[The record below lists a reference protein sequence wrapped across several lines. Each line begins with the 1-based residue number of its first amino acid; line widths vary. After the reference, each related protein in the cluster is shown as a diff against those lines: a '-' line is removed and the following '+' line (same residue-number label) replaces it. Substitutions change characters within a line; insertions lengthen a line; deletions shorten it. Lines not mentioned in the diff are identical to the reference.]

1 MNKPICFLLLIF
13 LLTNLSFGQETHKGL
28 SISMKGGLTLAN
40 QYGKDAESETF
51 LNGDSPENFYANNPA
66 SKNLKSGFNIGSL
79 LEYRFNRRFSVGVG
93 INYIQKGSKINAT
106 QHWNSTTQD
115 YEKVDGKI
123 KWIQN
128 YWTVDLPLKVYFPIK
143 QNELFLQGGLSFDH
157 LINSEERGAIEI
169 AGKEYDYTNDR
180 GANKNEIGFLLGFGY
195 SYLLPNNKDSLIL
208 EFIWDRSFGKSYGSD
223 LIGISQKYYNQT
235 FSLNIGYTFKFNRNK
250 K

>member
-1 MNKPICFLLLIF
+1 
-13 LLTNLSFGQETHKGL
+13 
-28 SISMKGGLTLAN
+28 MKGGLTLAN

-235 FSLNIGYTFKFNRNK
+235 FSLNIGYTFKFNRSK